1 MPHRVALWREGRTGT
16 HRQTQLKISCRAR
29 KFGRVRVISMP
40 VSATSEQSFS
50 NWCRQ
55 MLVDNRPPLLRYAI
69 SIASVAAAL
78 SLASLLPSRADP
90 SHFTLFFAAVMISA
104 WYGGLG
110 AGLLATVLSAL
121 SLDYFFIAPV
131 HSITVDWQAFLRV
144 GVFSVVA
151 LVTSYL
157 TTARKRAEEALR
169 KAHAELEER
178 VQERTAELTRANE
191 SLRAE
196 IAERKRAEQELWRVQ
211 LEMGRV
217 ERLAALGRI
226 TGTIAHELG
235 TPLNSVLGYTQL
247 LAQEQLSEGAR
258 RRLNI
263 IETQVQRMEG
273 IIQHYLSH
281 TRGSPRR
288 RQIAIKD
295 LVEETLLL
303 LNPIFQQNGVQV
315 TTDIAEP
322 LPMLSGDDASLQRVL
337 INLLDNAVNA
347 SKAGGHLKIGARASA
362 DAKRR
367 GIRIKITDDGAGIP
381 AELLPKIFDL
391 FVTTKPSGKGTGLGL
406 VVCQEIVKAHG
417 GTIDIKSEV
426 GSGTSVLIYLP
437 IDDRSAE
444 SGPSEGN
451 E

>member
-1 MPHRVALWREGRTGT
+1 MLLSAIGKRAFPKWCGR
-16 HRQTQLKISCRAR
+16 
-29 KFGRVRVISMP
+29 
-40 VSATSEQSFS
+40 
-50 NWCRQ
+50 
-55 MLVDNRPPLLRYAI
+55 MLIESRPPVVRYAI
-69 SIASVAAAL
+69 SIASVGLAL
-78 SLASLLPSRADP
+78 ALASLLPYRADP
-90 SHFTLFFAAVMISA
+90 SHFTLFFAAVMVSA

-110 AGLLATVLSAL
+110 AGVLATVLSAL
-121 SLDYFFIAPV
+121 SLDYFFIAPIY
-131 HSITVDWQAFLRV
+131 SITLDWRAFLRL
-144 GVFSVVA
+144 GVFLVVA

-157 TTARKRAEEALR
+157 TTARRRAEEALR

-178 VQERTAELTRANE
+178 VEERTAELAEANA

-196 IAERKRAEQELWRVQ
+196 IVERKRAENELWGVQ
-211 LEMGRV
+211 QEMGRV
-217 ERLAALGRI
+217 ERLAALGRM

-247 LAQEQLSEGAR
+247 LAQEPLSEGAR

-281 TRGSPRR
+281 TRGSPHKG
-288 RQIAIKD
+288 QINIKE
-295 LVEETLLL
+295 LVGETLLL

-315 TTDIAEP
+315 STDLAEP
-322 LPMLSGDDASLQRVL
+322 MPMLWGDDASLQRVL
-337 INLLDNAVNA
+337 INLLDNAINA
-347 SKAGGHLKIGARASA
+347 SKEDGRLKIAARASTA
-362 DAKRR
+362 CEAKRP
-367 GIRIKITDDGAGIP
+367 GVYIEITDNGAGIP

-417 GTIDIKSEV
+417 GTIDIESEV
-426 GSGTSVLIYLP
+426 GTGTSVRIYLP
-437 IDDRSAE
+437 IDERPAE
-444 SGPSEGN
+444 SDLNEGN

>member
-1 MPHRVALWREGRTGT
+1 
-16 HRQTQLKISCRAR
+16 
-29 KFGRVRVISMP
+29 
-40 VSATSEQSFS
+40 
-50 NWCRQ
+50 
-55 MLVDNRPPLLRYAI
+55 MLVESRPPLVRYAI
-69 SIASVAAAL
+69 SIASVAIAL

-90 SHFTLFFAAVMISA
+90 SHFTLFFASVMVSA

-110 AGLLATVLSAL
+110 SGLVATILSAL
-121 SLDYFFIAPV
+121 SLDYFFIAPI
-131 HSITVDWQAFLRV
+131 HSVTVDWEAFLRL
-144 GVFSVVA
+144 GVFLVVA
-151 LVTSYL
+151 AVTSYL

-178 VQERTAELTRANE
+178 VQERTAELTRAND

-196 IAERKRAEQELWRVQ
+196 IVERKRAEQELWRLQ
-211 LEMGRV
+211 QEMGRV
-217 ERLAALGRI
+217 ERLAALGRV

-247 LAQEQLSEGAR
+247 LAHEQLSESGR

-263 IETQVQRMEG
+263 IETQAQRMEG

-281 TRGSPRR
+281 TRGSPRKR
-288 RQIAIKD
+288 EINIKY
-295 LVEETLLL
+295 LVGETLLL

-315 TTDIAEP
+315 MTDLAEP
-322 LPMLSGDDASLQRVL
+322 LPMLWGDDASLERVL

-347 SKAGGHLKIGARASA
+347 SKEGDRLKIAARTTMASES
-362 DAKRR
+362 KRP
-367 GIRIKITDDGAGIP
+367 GIHIEITDNGVGIP

-417 GTIDIKSEV
+417 GTIDIKSQV
-426 GSGTSVLIYLP
+426 GQGTTVQIFLP
-437 IDDRSAE
+437 IDAK
-444 SGPSEGN
+444 SGELSVME
-451 E
+451 ERE

>member
-1 MPHRVALWREGRTGT
+1 ML
-16 HRQTQLKISCRAR
+16 
-29 KFGRVRVISMP
+29 GRVDVISMP
-40 VSATSEQSFS
+40 LLTPTERSLSD
-50 NWCRQ
+50 WGRR
-55 MLVDNRPPLLRYAI
+55 MLVETRPPSIRYAI
-69 SIASVAAAL
+69 SLASVATAL
-78 SLASLLPSRADP
+78 SLASLLPPRADP
-90 SHFTLFFAAVMISA
+90 SHFTLFFAAVMVSA

-110 AGLLATVLSAL
+110 AGLLATLLSAS

-131 HSITVDWQAFLRV
+131 HSITLDWQAFLRL

-151 LVTSYL
+151 LITSYL
-157 TTARKRAEEALR
+157 TTARKRAEEELR

-178 VQERTAELTRANE
+178 VQERTAELTRANQ

-217 ERLAALGRI
+217 ERLAALGRV

-247 LAQEQLSEGAR
+247 LAEEQLSESAR
-258 RRLNI
+258 RRVNI

-288 RQIAIKD
+288 RQIAIKE
-295 LVEETLLL
+295 LVGETLLL
-303 LNPIFQQNGVQV
+303 LNPIFQQNEVQV
-315 TTDIAEP
+315 TTELAEP
-322 LPMLSGDDASLQRVL
+322 LPMFWGDDASLQRVL

-347 SKAGGHLKIGARASA
+347 SKKGGKLRIAARASTA
-362 DAKRR
+362 DAKRP
-367 GIRIKITDDGAGIP
+367 GIEIKITDDGAGIP
-381 AELLPKIFDL
+381 GELLPKIFDL

-406 VVCQEIVKAHG
+406 AVCQEIVKAHG
-417 GTIDIKSEV
+417 GTINIKSEV
-426 GSGTSVLIYLP
+426 GTGTSVRIYLP
-437 IDDRSAE
+437 TETE
-444 SGPSEGN
+444 SGPSEAT

>member
-1 MPHRVALWREGRTGT
+1 
-16 HRQTQLKISCRAR
+16 
-29 KFGRVRVISMP
+29 MP

-55 MLVDNRPPLLRYAI
+55 MLIESRPPIVRYGIAV
-69 SIASVAAAL
+69 ASVGLAL
-78 SLASLLPSRADP
+78 AVASLLPYRADP
-90 SHFTLFFAAVMISA
+90 SHFTLFFAAVMVSA

-110 AGLLATVLSAL
+110 AGLVATILSAL
-121 SLDYFFIAPV
+121 SLDYFFIAPI
-131 HSITVDWQAFLRV
+131 HSITVDWRAFLRL
-144 GVFSVVA
+144 GVFLVVA
-151 LVTSYL
+151 VVTSYL

-178 VQERTAELTRANE
+178 VRERTSELTQANE

-196 IAERKRAEQELWRVQ
+196 IVERKRAENELWGVQ
-211 LEMGRV
+211 QEMGRV
-217 ERLAALGRI
+217 ERLAALGRM

-247 LAQEQLSEGAR
+247 LAQEPLSEGAR

-281 TRGSPRR
+281 TRGSPRK
-288 RQIAIKD
+288 RQINIKE
-295 LVEETLLL
+295 LVGETLLL

-315 TTDIAEP
+315 TTDLADP
-322 LPMLSGDDASLQRVL
+322 LPVLWGDDASLQRVL
-337 INLLDNAVNA
+337 INLLDNAINA
-347 SKAGGHLKIGARASA
+347 SKEGGRLKIAAHASEA
-362 DAKRR
+362 CEAKRP
-367 GIRIKITDDGAGIP
+367 GVYIEITDNGAGIP
-381 AELLPKIFDL
+381 AELLPKIFEL

-426 GSGTSVLIYLP
+426 GTGTSVRIYLP
-437 IDDRSAE
+437 IDERSAE
-444 SGPSEGN
+444 SDLNEGN